1 MKNTLSSIQS
11 ILNKYIDDIKSIDV
25 QTDKDFFVSL
35 KSQRNKMLDAFCQLR
50 DEYPELL
57 FCNYPENITLRE
69 ANVIFDKIHENA
81 KAHYDIPLLPSFD
94 FFVDTIQDDIIV
106 TPSFTNSLKSY
117 NNVQVGQF
125 YSVKQEITQYLLCL
139 MLSLPIKKMKF
150 TFVDI
155 GNSFI
160 TDFFYKEINSILYNQ
175 KPITDIE
182 SFKTYLKQKNE
193 QVLRNVQQY
202 GNVREYNIK
211 NKNIIEP
218 YEVIVLLNNVDVK
231 STVDTAEYETE
242 LNALVRNS
250 AAGGV
255 FVIDFSLHPAT
266 EMSEQNMKKKSKN
279 KDDISNSIINKIRT
293 ISTDKLTIY
302 PVLIENIP
310 MLRRACVEYLNKEAV
325 KEDIRIVTMDISQI
339 NHYETSVSTLQIP
352 VGIRGLEPV
361 DFNLDIVSHVHAFIL
376 GQSGSGKSVFLH
388 SIICGAMLK
397 YSPED
402 LEMYLLDFKLGGVE
416 FNRYKGEKH
425 VHAMLVDNS
434 DVQVTLEIL
443 RELRDRMTERGKILR
458 RSGVTN
464 IKEYNEL
471 HSDSKMKQILF
482 IADEC
487 HEMFKKSDS
496 GVSVSSEISD
506 IIVKIAKEGRN
517 QGVHLILAT
526 QTIANTEI
534 SREILNNISD
544 HYLLKCAVA
553 DSETMVERSADIT
566 SKLSTG
572 NVYYHHVDNSY
583 TFQAYFADKKQSAAI
598 MKLIN
603 KLSES
608 SDSNETFYFN
618 GASVF
623 RLNKTDISAN
633 LRKYR
638 NIPVAFA
645 GKSVDIKQQDVLIA
659 LNNDFSENILLV
671 GLNDEYQSTRTVLN
685 LLLSLLYTCSK
696 LKLDV
701 DFKVIDCLSAG
712 DKYAWVLDKLAEAGL
727 VDVVQSK
734 ERKHLFKKLSD
745 DIMSDSAKETILFIF
760 GQDRFREL
768 KLDLE
773 IEETVQ
779 QQEEDLGL
787 ASMITFGAVAANVNS
802 VRTFKQAMDVILT
815 KGPECGVHTIIQLE
829 KTTNYLF
836 NNDYLST
843 KELYQR
849 FKHLLLLKS
858 YENTASQL
866 SIRTEI
872 RLENLSKDED
882 RLRAYYYSEE
892 NDEYTLFTP
901 YYPFDEN
908 ELQQFIKSL

>member
-1 MKNTLSSIQS
+1 MKNTLSSIQL
-11 ILNKYIDDIKSIDV
+11 ILNKYIDGIKSIDV
-25 QTDKDFFVSL
+25 QTDENFFASV
-35 KSQRNKMLDAFCQLR
+35 KSYRNNMLDAFCQLR
-50 DEYPELL
+50 DEHPELL
-57 FCNYPENITLRE
+57 FCNYPENITLTE
-69 ANVIFDKIHENA
+69 ANRIFDKIRENA
-81 KAHYDIPLLPSFD
+81 KTHYDIPLLPSCD

-106 TPSFTNSLKSY
+106 TPSFTNSLQSY
-117 NNVQVGQF
+117 NNVKVGQL
-125 YSVKQEITQYLLCL
+125 YSVKQEITQYLLCV

-155 GNSFI
+155 GNSYI
-160 TDFFYKEINSILYNQ
+160 TDFFYKEINPILYNQ
-175 KPITDIE
+175 KPIIDIE

-193 QVLRNVQQY
+193 QVLRSVQQY
-202 GNVREYNIK
+202 GDVREYNIK

-231 STVDTAEYETE
+231 STIDTEEYETE
-242 LNALVRNS
+242 LNALIRNS

-255 FVIDFSLHPAT
+255 FVIDFSLYTSADVKIKP
-266 EMSEQNMKKKSKN
+266 EKEKN
-279 KDDISNSIINKIRT
+279 IEKINRINNVRT
-293 ISTDKLTIY
+293 LSTDKLTIY
-302 PVLIENIP
+302 PVLIEKIP
-310 MLRRACVEYLNKEAV
+310 MLRRACVEYLNKEAAA
-325 KEDIRIVTMDISQI
+325 KEDIRIVTMDISKI
-339 NHYETSVSTLQIP
+339 NHYETSDSTLQIP
-352 VGIRGLEPV
+352 VGIRGQEPI

-388 SIICGAMLK
+388 SVICGAMLK

-443 RELRDRMTERGKILR
+443 RELRDRMTERGKVFR
-458 RSGVTN
+458 RAGVTN

-487 HEMFKKSDS
+487 HEMFKKNDS
-496 GVSVSSEISD
+496 GGSVSTEISD

-534 SREILNNISD
+534 SREILNNITD

-566 SKLSTG
+566 SELSTG

-583 TFQAYFADKKQSAAI
+583 TFQAYFANKKQSAEI

-608 SDSNETFYFN
+608 SNSNETFYFN

-623 RLNKTDISAN
+623 RLNKTDISEN
-633 LRKYR
+633 SRKYR
-638 NIPVAFA
+638 NIPIAFA
-645 GKSVDIKQQDVLIA
+645 GKSVDITQQDVLIA
-659 LNNDFSENILLV
+659 LNKDFSENILLV
-671 GLNDEYQSTRTVLN
+671 GLNDEYQSTRTALN
-685 LLLSLLYTCSK
+685 LLLSLLLSCSK
-696 LKLDV
+696 QKIDV

-712 DKYAWVLDKLAEAGL
+712 DKYAWMLDNLAEAGL
-727 VDVVQSK
+727 VDVVHSK
-734 ERKHLFKKLSD
+734 ERKHLFKKLSE

-768 KLDLE
+768 KLDLD
-773 IEETVQ
+773 IEETPEL

-787 ASMITFGAVAANVNS
+787 ASMITFGTAVGNVNS
-802 VRTFKQAMDVILT
+802 VRSFKQALDVILT
-815 KGPECGVHTIIQLE
+815 KGPECGVHTVIQLE

-866 SIRTEI
+866 SLRTDI

-882 RLRAYYYSEE
+882 RLRAYYYAEE

-901 YYPFDEN
+901 YYPFEEK